1 MTFFKKIIDVAA
13 VLITIG
19 LFVFHP
25 SLHAKQEFLLDK
37 ETHEALTEVHTD
49 MDAGKNEDALIKLK
63 KLASQDGIKDHDSA
77 VVYQTMA
84 FVENSLNRLENAAK
98 YFVKA
103 LSYNALPKEVTHQI
117 QYSTAQLL
125 IHIDKPKEGLTYLSK
140 WFDNEPKPKADAY
153 ILAATAY
160 YYTDNYKQLIIHAEK
175 ALALIKK
182 PPVNWYELL
191 LAGYYELKDYK
202 GATNVLENIIKKYP
216 EKSNYWLQ
224 LAGIYQQLEQEE
236 KALALYELAYAKGI
250 LNKDEIIQLIKSY
263 RFMDMPFKAATLI
276 EKEMAIGDL
285 KADKETL
292 TLLVDSWVLAEET
305 DKAKSVFLEIIT
317 RFDDDRARLRLGQI
331 YIDDEEWGEALKI
344 LDVKLQTEDK
354 KLISKINL
362 LLGIAQYYSDDF
374 NAATRAFTDSLSDA
388 ETEDQAKWWLDYL
401 KRTGAH
407 TKRES

>member
-1 MTFFKKIIDVAA
+1 MTFFNKKRDMAFVI
-13 VLITIG
+13 ITIS
-19 LFVFHP
+19 LFIFHP
-25 SLHAKQEFLLDK
+25 SLNAKQEFVLDEK
-37 ETHEALTEVHTD
+37 THAALTEVHSD
-49 MDAGKNEDALIKLK
+49 MNAGKDEDALIKLK
-63 KLASQDGIKDHDSA
+63 KLAATEGIKDHDAA

-84 FVENSLNRLENAAK
+84 FVENSLNRLENATK
-98 YFVKA
+98 YFIKA
-103 LSYNALPKEVTHQI
+103 LSYNALPKEVTHQL

-125 IHIDKPKEGLTYLSK
+125 IHIDKPKEGLTYLST
-140 WFDNEPKPKADAY
+140 WFANEPKPKADAY

-160 YYTDNYKQLIIHAEK
+160 YYTENYKQLIVNAEK
-175 ALALIKK
+175 ALTLIKK

-202 GATNVLENIIKKYP
+202 GATNVLENIISKYP
-216 EKSNYWLQ
+216 DKSNYWLQ

-236 KALALYELAYAKGI
+236 KALALYELAYTKGI
-250 LNKDEIIQLIKSY
+250 LNKDEVIQLIKSY
-263 RFMDMPFKAATLI
+263 RYMDMPFKAASLI

-292 TLLVDSWVLAEET
+292 TLLVDSWVLAEEI

-317 RFDDDRARLRLGQI
+317 RFNDDRARLRLGQI
-331 YIDDEEWGEALKI
+331 YIDDEEWTEALEI

-354 KLISKINL
+354 KLISKISL

-374 NAATRAFTDSLSDA
+374 NAATRAFTHSLSDS

-401 KRTGAH
+401 RRTGAY
-407 TKRES
+407 TKRKS

>member
-1 MTFFKKIIDVAA
+1 MTFLNKKLDIAA
-13 VLITIG
+13 VLITMG
-19 LFVFHP
+19 LFIFHP
-25 SLHAKQEFLLDK
+25 SLNAKQEFLLDK
-37 ETHEALTEVHTD
+37 KTHEALTEVHSD

-63 KLASQDGIKDHDSA
+63 KLASTEGIKDHDSA

-84 FVENSLNRLENAAK
+84 FVENSLNRLENATK
-98 YFVKA
+98 YFIKA
-103 LSYNALPKEVTHQI
+103 LSYNALPQKVTHEL

-140 WFDNEPKPKADAY
+140 WLANEANPKADAY

-160 YYTDNYKQLIIHAEK
+160 YYTENYKQLIVHAEK

-202 GATNVLENIIKKYP
+202 GATSVLENIIIKYP
-216 EKSNYWLQ
+216 EKSYYWLQ
-224 LAGIYQQLEQEE
+224 LAGIYQQIEQEE

-250 LNKDEIIQLIKSY
+250 LNKGEKIQLIKSY
-263 RFMDMPFKAATLI
+263 RYMDMPFKAATLI

-292 TLLVDSWVLAEET
+292 SLLVDSWVLAEET
-305 DKAKSVFLEIIT
+305 NKAKSVFLEIIT

-331 YIDDEEWGEALKI
+331 YIDGEEWSEALKI

-374 NAATRAFTDSLSDA
+374 NGATRAFTNSLSDA

-407 TKRES
+407 KKRES